1 MAFGSPILV
10 SVTSFFYGLTA
21 QDVGTGREAFGN
33 AHLLSVIH
41 FELLTV
47 PVVGA
52 VLYVRGWRP
61 KDFPVEITRL
71 TTLLGVAAYAASWLL
86 GKGLDLGLGTLF
98 SSFRLALEVEYH
110 PAHPPNLVIV
120 YLVSLINPAFEEIIV
135 CGYVMEA
142 LRKRFGDTAAINV
155 SVVIR
160 ASYHLYQGT
169 MALPFHLAYGLL
181 QAYLYV
187 RFRNLW
193 PLIVSHALADFVPL
207 AFFR

>member
-86 GKGLDLGLGTLF
+86 GKGSISVWGR
-98 SSFRLALEVEYH
+98 SSR
-110 PAHPPNLVIV
+110 
-120 YLVSLINPAFEEIIV
+120 
-135 CGYVMEA
+135 
-142 LRKRFGDTAAINV
+142 RFAWRWRSSITRR
-155 SVVIR
+155 IR
-160 ASYHLYQGT
+160 RTS
-169 MALPFHLAYGLL
+169 
-181 QAYLYV
+181 
-187 RFRNLW
+187 
-193 PLIVSHALADFVPL
+193 
-207 AFFR
+207 